1 MSNEHLWCKLH
12 FYYCV
17 DAPTFTKEPQDISTD
32 PGKKVTLE
40 CEADGNPSPTY
51 AWFKNGVEDDKVLLS
66 QTTSYS
72 FTLSEAT
79 VGSYTCRVTVKGY
92 KEIRSSAKVFQYGPP
107 KILSSS
113 DNSVMAKIASDT
125 ILTCDSFAIPLPAKV
140 NLHTN
145 VDKMNICQGYCLE
158 IQ

>member
-1 MSNEHLWCKLH
+1 M
-12 FYYCV
+12 
-17 DAPTFTKEPQDISTD
+17 
-32 PGKKVTLE
+32 TLE

-72 FTLSEAT
+72 FILSQET

-92 KEIRSSAKVFQYGPP
+92 KEIRSSAKVYQYGPP

-113 DNSVMAKIASDT
+113 DKIVTAKIASDT
-125 ILTCDSFAIPLPAKV
+125 VLTCDSFAIPLPAKV
-140 NLHTN
+140 ILQT
-145 VDKMNICQGYCLE
+145 K
-158 IQ
+158 